1 MRWWCPHAVA
11 KTAAR
16 QGGRVYSS
24 GPQVWEVAG
33 GGFRACAL
41 AQRSLRPAW
50 TLEYK
55 PFKVKDYVLL
65 Y

>member
-1 MRWWCPHAVA
+1 MLVA
-11 KTAAR
+11 KAAAC
-16 QGGRVYSS
+16 QGGRVSSS

-55 PFKVKDYVLL
+55 PFKVKDYV
-65 Y
+65 